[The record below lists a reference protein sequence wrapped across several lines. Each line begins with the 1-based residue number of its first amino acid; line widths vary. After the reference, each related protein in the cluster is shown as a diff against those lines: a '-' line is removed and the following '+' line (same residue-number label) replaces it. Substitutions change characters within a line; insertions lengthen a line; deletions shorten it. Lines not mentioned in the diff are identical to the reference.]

1 MLSACCVPCPV
12 LGWAGTVSGW
22 PRSPATH
29 PESPSLEEEGSEGK
43 TQAIVQWP
51 LVWGGLRAGAIGAW
65 ERKDV
70 VSVGSL
76 EDRVPS

>member
-1 MLSACCVPCPV
+1 MPCPV
-12 LGWAGTVSGW
+12 LGWARTVSGR
-22 PRSPATH
+22 PRPPATC
-29 PESPSLEEEGSEGK
+29 PESPSLEEEGTEEK

-51 LVWGGLRAGAIGAW
+51 LVWGGLQAGAIGAW

-70 VSVGSL
+70 VSIGSL